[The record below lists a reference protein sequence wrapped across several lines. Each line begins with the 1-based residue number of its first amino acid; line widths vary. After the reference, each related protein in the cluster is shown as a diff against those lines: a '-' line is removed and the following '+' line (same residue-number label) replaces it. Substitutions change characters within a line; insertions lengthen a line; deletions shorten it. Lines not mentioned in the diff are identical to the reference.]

1 VALEEEGMHRYETNV
16 QDNVLYIEGESGWLE
31 IGSMDDICALVGG
44 ETYTVTYDE
53 RQQTVG
59 WLDTDADG
67 TLSFN
72 VRETI
77 AEMDYDR
84 EFISNLE
91 TIDSD
96 AIDAD
101 GYPLRAAVFAELMM
115 NIWDSK
121 GNLGEG

>member
-1 VALEEEGMHRYETNV
+1 MHRYETNV
-16 QDNVLYIEGESGWLE
+16 QNNVLYIESESGWLE
-31 IGSMDDICALVGG
+31 IGSMDDICTLVGG

-67 TLSFN
+67 TLSFD
-72 VRETI
+72 VQETI

-84 EFISNLE
+84 EFVANLE

-96 AIDAD
+96 TTDAD

-115 NIWDSK
+115 DIWDSR